1 MLANLLM
8 LMRPKHYLKNGL
20 IFVPML
26 FSGLLF
32 QSDVFLTT
40 FLATIAFSL
49 VASAV
54 YVVNDIQDVEKD
66 RKHPKKQFR
75 PIASGKVPINIA
87 ALFAAV
93 LLITAA
99 AIGYTINLSTG
110 GWLWLCGYFPI
121 NVAYSFGLK
130 NIPIIDV
137 AILAS
142 GFVIRILF
150 GAEIIDSEISRWLYL
165 TVLAGAFYL
174 GLGKRRNEISV
185 NGAKSRKVNKF
196 YTHNFLDKNMY
207 VCMALTLVFY
217 SLWATDPASAHGLFW
232 TTPVVILLFM
242 SYSLSIEREGSL
254 GDPVDVITN
263 NRALAVFGVTYL
275 ALIAYIIYLS

>member
-1 MLANLLM
+1 M
-8 LMRPKHYLKNGL
+8 LMRAKHYMKNGL

-32 QSDVFLTT
+32 QPSIFLNTL
-40 FLATIAFSL
+40 LATVAFSL

-54 YVVNDIQDVEKD
+54 YVINDIKDVEKD
-66 RKHPKKQFR
+66 RQHPKKRFR
-75 PIASGKVPINIA
+75 PIASGKVPVK
-87 ALFAAV
+87 AAV
-93 LLITAA
+93 LFTIGLLLVAVG
-99 AIGYTINLSTG
+99 IGYLINLSLS
-110 GWLWLCGYFPI
+110 GWFLLCVYFLI

-130 NIPIIDV
+130 NIPIVDV

-142 GFVIRILF
+142 GFVIRILY
-150 GAEIIDSEISRWLYL
+150 GAAIIDSEISRWLYL
-165 TVLAGAFYL
+165 TILAGAFYL
-174 GLGKRRNEISV
+174 GLGKRRNEITV
-185 NGAKSRKVNKF
+185 NGAKSRKVNKL

-254 GDPVDVITN
+254 GDPVDVITS
-263 NRALAVFGVTYL
+263 NRALAIFGLTYL
-275 ALIAYIIYLS
+275 VLIAYIIYLS